1 MNGYING
8 ASRHLAG
15 SSRVSYEVVVH
26 NLNKIE
32 FPRYIDWKSS
42 TNKERF
48 DILFDLPKMISLNG
62 NERIKAL
69 VNDSTLASDTNTAT
83 LIVETPTTL
92 RWSNLPGILTTGGLL
107 RLKLNNFATPS
118 LVHLPTKITQFMGYI
133 HFTIFKHNTGSMWM
147 SFVGTLKFMP

>member
-1 MNGYING
+1 M
-8 ASRHLAG
+8 
-15 SSRVSYEVVVH
+15 SYEVVVH

-32 FPRYIDWKSS
+32 FPRYVDWKSS

-62 NERIKAL
+62 NERVMAL
-69 VNDSTLASDTNTAT
+69 VNESTLGSDTNTAS

-107 RLKLNNFATPS
+107 RLKLNNFTIPHWNICLLKLLNS
-118 LVHLPTKITQFMGYI
+118 LAIFILQFSNTTQ
-133 HFTIFKHNTGSMWM
+133 GSMWM

>member
-1 MNGYING
+1 M
-8 ASRHLAG
+8 
-15 SSRVSYEVVVH
+15 
-26 NLNKIE
+26 NKIE
-32 FPRYIDWKSS
+32 FPRYVDWKSS

-48 DILFDLPKMISLNG
+48 DTFDLPKMISLNG

-69 VNDSTLASDTNTAT
+69 VNESTLGSDTNSAS

-107 RLKLNNFATPS
+107 RLKLNNFAIPQ
-118 LVHLPTKITQFMGYI
+118 LEHLPTTITQFVAI
-133 HFTIFKHNTGSMWM
+133 FILQFSNTIQGSMWM

>member
-1 MNGYING
+1 M
-8 ASRHLAG
+8 ATSMVHRRHLAG
-15 SSRVSYEVVVH
+15 SSSVSYEVVVH
-26 NLNKIE
+26 NLNKID

-42 TNKERF
+42 ANKERF

-69 VNDSTLASDTNTAT
+69 VNESTLGSDTNSAS

-107 RLKLNNFATPS
+107 RLKLNNFAIPS
-118 LVHLPTKITQFMGYI
+118 TGTFAYYDYSIHWLYSFYNFQTQYRGVC
-133 HFTIFKHNTGSMWM
+133 G
-147 SFVGTLKFMP
+147 